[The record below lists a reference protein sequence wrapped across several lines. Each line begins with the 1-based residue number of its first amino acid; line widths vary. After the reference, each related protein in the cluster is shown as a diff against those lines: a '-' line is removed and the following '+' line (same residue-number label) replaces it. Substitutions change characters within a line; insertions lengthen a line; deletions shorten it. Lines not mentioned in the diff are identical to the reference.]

1 MKNKIV
7 AGIITGTLTLSTV
20 LAGCGAQNAGAA
32 NNEAVSADSDS
43 AEDSSVEDAGAEEEV
58 TEADDKAE
66 TEGQG
71 DVRKIQ
77 IAFAQAGVPFSYVDE
92 DGNYTGYDI
101 EVLRKADELIPE
113 YEFEFVPS
121 ESGEARTGALEG
133 KYQIAITNSFWTQ
146 ERADNYILPEQF
158 LGASITALIV
168 RKEDADVTTFE
179 QVSDKGYKLAPIQ
192 AGDGMLY
199 VVQEYND
206 NHPDQQV
213 EITIVDKTDSA
224 TNYSYLAEGRYD
236 AYIGVY
242 SSYEKTLANEDG
254 ELHEAYSDILTA
266 SPYIAVKTYTLI
278 NKQETDLA
286 EKLEAAL
293 KTLYEDGTY
302 AEISTQF
309 YGEDVFA
316 YLPENEDAD
325 RVYVNE
331 KKD

>member
-1 MKNKIV
+1 MKKRII
-7 AGIITGTLTLSTV
+7 AGLLTGVFAMSTLIT
-20 LAGCGAQNAGAA
+20 GCGASKASASDSKAGA
-32 NNEAVSADSDS
+32 
-43 AEDSSVEDAGAEEEV
+43 DATGGA
-58 TEADDKAE
+58 
-66 TEGQG
+66 
-71 DVRKIQ
+71 RKIQ

-92 DGNYTGYDI
+92 DGSYTGYDI

-168 RKEDADVTTFE
+168 RKENADVKTFE
-179 QVSDKGYKLAPIQ
+179 QVSENGFKLTPIQ

-199 VVQEYND
+199 VVQEYNK
-206 NHPDQQV
+206 NNPDKQV
-213 EITIVDKTDSA
+213 EITIVDKIDSA
-224 TNYSYLAEGRYD
+224 TNYGYLAEGRYD

-242 SSYEKTLANEDG
+242 SSYEKTVGNEDG
-254 ELHEAYSDILTA
+254 ELHDLYSDVLSA

-278 NKQETDLA
+278 NKNETDLA
-286 EKLEAAL
+286 DKLSKAL

-302 AEISTQF
+302 AEISKQF
-309 YGEDVFA
+309 YGENVFD
-316 YLPENEDAD
+316 YLPENADAD
-325 RVYVNE
+325 RVYVN
-331 KKD
+331 D